1 MWFFFFV
8 FSWCW
13 YFCCFRRLAHDKI
26 FDSWFSRGFLG
37 FPCFTWEFL
46 VFCWR
51 KKNKLV
57 NLVFL
62 LEIQKTLVILGFC
75 WKSTNSQVK
84 SRKQRKP
91 RENQESKNPRFSCR
105 CLAHDKILDSWFSR
119 GFLGFP
125 CFTWEFL
132 VFCWKSKK
140 NPRNSWFFA
149 GNPNKP

>member
-1 MWFFFFV
+1 MLDVWPTTK
-8 FSWCW
+8 SWI
-13 YFCCFRRLAHDKI
+13 L
-26 FDSWFSRGFLG
+26 GFL
-37 FPCFTWEFL
+37 EVFL
-46 VFCWR
+46 VFLVLLGNSWFFAGNQ
-51 KKNKLV
+51 KKLV

-75 WKSTNSQVK
+75 WKSKNSQVK
-84 SRKQRKP
+84 SRKPRKP

-119 GFLGFP
+119 GFFGFP

-140 NPRNSWFFA
+140 TLVNLGFLLEIQKTP
-149 GNPNKP
+149 